1 MRCYDARDCQEE
13 GFCPEQEAELQ
24 EQDFGRLTKATK
36 HPPFGAGVRR
46 TQHHTDALPPSP
58 RLQSAGGWKLERR
71 NMPRKEK
78 STTLGAYSSPE
89 QLKSAV
95 LHDGY
100 HDATLGLTPPDFA
113 TLGAQTGS
121 APTEVLLAVLGA
133 HQTATLWCSNMC
145 HPWRPTSMMA
155 TSENLAGKRQRTCF

>member
-1 MRCYDARDCQEE
+1 M
-13 GFCPEQEAELQ
+13 
-24 EQDFGRLTKATK
+24 
-36 HPPFGAGVRR
+36 
-46 TQHHTDALPPSP
+46 
-58 RLQSAGGWKLERR
+58 QSAGGWKLERR
-71 NMPRKEK
+71 NTPRKEK

-95 LHDGY
+95 LYDGY

>member
-1 MRCYDARDCQEE
+1 M
-13 GFCPEQEAELQ
+13 
-24 EQDFGRLTKATK
+24 
-36 HPPFGAGVRR
+36 
-46 TQHHTDALPPSP
+46 
-58 RLQSAGGWKLERR
+58 QSAGGWKLSRR
-71 NMPRKEK
+71 NTPRKEK

-133 HQTATLWCSNMC
+133 HSSPTPSGNASSGACACGGTPSSLTLTHCLQ
-145 HPWRPTSMMA
+145 A
-155 TSENLAGKRQRTCF
+155 LQQLEGKAQEVAAP